1 MTANKKGFVAILL
14 LLIALLLPHAA
25 RADLTITPW
34 RVVFQDRDRS
44 ATVQLINMTNHTNV
58 YRLTWIQLKMN
69 QGGRYEPVPIP
80 KDDKDPHHVN
90 NMVIFTPRQVTIE
103 PHGQQTVRLSLRRP
117 ADLPFGEY
125 RAHMAMVRLAK
136 QGPERQDPKAKSIS
150 MELNVNLGFSIPVI
164 VRSGEDK
171 NLRVS
176 LDHPQLAM
184 GGPPKQQRPEL
195 RVDLDRVAG
204 TFSSYGLIEAYWQPT
219 NGKEEKIGAMDN
231 VALYPEMNKREIA
244 IPLRENPTGGKIR
257 VVYKGK
263 YESEGKIWDEKT
275 FPIGKSG

>member
-1 MTANKKGFVAILL
+1 MTTNKKGFLAAVILL
-14 LLIALLLPHAA
+14 VTMMIPHVA

-136 QGPERQDPKAKSIS
+136 QGPDRQDPHAKTIS

-164 VRSGEDK
+164 VRSGQDSS
-171 NLRVS
+171 LRVS

-195 RVDLDRVAG
+195 RVDIDRLAG
-204 TFSSYGLIEAYWQPT
+204 TFSTYGLIEAYWQPT
-219 NGKEEKIGAMDN
+219 NGKEEKIGSMDN
-231 VALYPEMNKREIA
+231 VALYPEMNKREISV
-244 IPLRENPTGGKIR
+244 PLRENPTGGRIR

-263 YESEGKIWDEKT
+263 YESDGKIWDEKT